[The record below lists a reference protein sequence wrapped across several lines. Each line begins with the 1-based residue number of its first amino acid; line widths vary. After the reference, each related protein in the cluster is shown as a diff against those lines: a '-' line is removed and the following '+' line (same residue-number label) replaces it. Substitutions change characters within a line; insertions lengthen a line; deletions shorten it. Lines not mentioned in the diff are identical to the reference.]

1 MTWIIEQIALPCLL
15 NLSDTKCAKVMRFN
29 RNTVLKATLW
39 VILVHFF
46 YSIFII
52 CNFVQNRSLSLS
64 FLASHLS
71 SGKRVWGF

>member
-1 MTWIIEQIALPCLL
+1 MLVQLGDIKNIKKQKYKGIGMTWIIEQIALPCLL

-52 CNFVQNRSLSLS
+52 CNFVQN
-64 FLASHLS
+64 
-71 SGKRVWGF
+71 